1 MEILSGEVNRSS
13 VTSEALG
20 FTGKEAGMIIMGHR
34 GAAALEPEN
43 TLLSI
48 ERAIDIGVDAVEI
61 DVRLTKEGEL
71 VVIHDSS
78 VDRTTSGS
86 GLVRDYELK
95 ALKKLDAGK
104 GERIPT
110 LQEVMELVGQ
120 RATLVVELKEAGTEE
135 KVVSLIDKNSFK
147 KNVYVISFWHRLVK
161 AVREMDKDIRTGV
174 LLVGCPVDTSVATRA
189 SAEALVMRYS
199 FIDQDFVE
207 SAHKDNLKI
216 FLWNID
222 DKRLLQPYIDM
233 GVDGIASNDPRV
245 LVEYFR
251 QGR

>member
-1 MEILSGEVNRSS
+1 
-13 VTSEALG
+13 
-20 FTGKEAGMIIMGHR
+20 MIIMGHR

-110 LQEVMELVGQ
+110 LQEVIELVGQ

-161 AVREMDKDIRTGV
+161 AVREMDRSKS
-174 LLVGCPVDTSVATRA
+174 P
-189 SAEALVMRYS
+189 
-199 FIDQDFVE
+199 
-207 SAHKDNLKI
+207 N
-216 FLWNID
+216 
-222 DKRLLQPYIDM
+222 
-233 GVDGIASNDPRV
+233 
-245 LVEYFR
+245 
-251 QGR
+251 